1 MHKKKAFR
9 LFPISGSKVVEQ
21 FSRLIRILFA
31 IHLHYVEILSPILFV
46 FVSSYL
52 KMIEDQAPPHPSQQL
67 LEQGAPKSNKDT
79 CGRQNIRVES
89 PAVSDIAVCGIGLR
103 LPGGIHN
110 CEDYWNL
117 LYNGLDARGPVPSSR
132 YNNGGFDDSLGGIN
146 AIKFKH
152 GYFLDEDLSCLDT
165 SFFTMAKGEVDKVDP
180 QQRLLLEVTRECLE
194 DAGEVDYRGKQIGCY
209 VGTFG
214 DDWLITR
221 MKDPLDGGL
230 HAVTGYCDLMMANR
244 ISFENDFRGPR

>member
-1 MHKKKAFR
+1 M
-9 LFPISGSKVVEQ
+9 VEHQ
-21 FSRLIRILFA
+21 NQGPPLNGA
-31 IHLHYVEILSPILFV
+31 
-46 FVSSYL
+46 
-52 KMIEDQAPPHPSQQL
+52 EDQAPPHPSQQMP
-67 LEQGAPKSNKDT
+67 EQGPTQSNKNT
-79 CGRQNIRVES
+79 HERQNIQVES
-89 PAVSDIAVCGIGLR
+89 TTVSDIAICGIGLR
-103 LPGGIHN
+103 LPGGIRN

-132 YNNGGFDDSLGGIN
+132 YNSGGFDDSLGGSN

-165 SFFTMAKGEVDKVDP
+165 SFFTMAKGEVDRVDP
-180 QQRLLLEVTRECLE
+180 QQRLLLEVTRECLD

-214 DDWLITR
+214 DDWLVMR
-221 MKDPLDGGL
+221 MKEPLDEGL
-230 HAVTGYCDLMMANR
+230 HTVTGHGDLMMANR